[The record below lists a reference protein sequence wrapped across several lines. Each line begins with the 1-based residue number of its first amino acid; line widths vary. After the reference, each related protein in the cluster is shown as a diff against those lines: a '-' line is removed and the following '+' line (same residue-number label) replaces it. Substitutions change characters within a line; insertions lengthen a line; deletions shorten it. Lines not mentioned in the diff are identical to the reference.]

1 MLQIASDGSQA
12 KTIKKLLN
20 HAKSINIMMNPLDFV
35 LVAESWLQTM
45 E

>member
-1 MLQIASDGSQA
+1 MPQIALDDSQV

-20 HAKSINIMMNPLDFV
+20 RAKSINIMMNPLDFAMA
-35 LVAESWLQTM
+35 AENWLQRL